1 MILNQ
6 APWIVCQIGA
16 RENYAV
22 ARALHMRGRLVGLV
36 TDVWSGHAPLPGRLA
51 ERVHPE
57 LRTARV
63 LSLTGPALAREV
75 LDRARGRRGW
85 RQILARNAWFQRA
98 AARRLR
104 PLLQGRRGTVF
115 AYSYA
120 AGDILA
126 SARKAG
132 WRTVLGQID
141 PGPVEARLVDRL
153 YAEAGQGGTHEPIPP
168 SYWDAWQ
175 QETALADIVL
185 VNSEW
190 SRQALISEGV
200 PEAKIVTVPLA
211 YEPTFAAEPL
221 VSPSRFDADRP
232 LRLLF
237 LGQVT
242 LRKGIDLA
250 LEAVR
255 ALPGLPLQLDV
266 VGPLQIEVPG
276 WVAEDRRITLH
287 GAVPRSAVGR
297 FYAEADVFL
306 FPTRSDGFGLTQLEA
321 LSVNVPV
328 IASDRCGR
336 VVRDGVDGRVLSDLD
351 VAKLAEVLRQL
362 VERPGIVAA
371 WRAAPRLDARFSLD
385 ALGAALLNLDDQ
397 SQAT

>member
-1 MILNQ
+1 MMLEA

-22 ARALHMRGRLVGLV
+22 ARALHGRGRLAALM
-36 TDVWSGHAPLPGRLA
+36 TDVWAGGAPLPGRLA
-51 ERVHPE
+51 ERTHPK
-57 LRTARV
+57 LRGARV
-63 LSLTGPALAREV
+63 RGITGRALAREM
-75 LDRARGRRGW
+75 LDRARGRGGW
-85 RQILARNAWFQRA
+85 QQILARNAWFQRA
-98 AARRLR
+98 AARRLQ
-104 PLLQGRRGTVF
+104 PLLQGRPGTVF

-126 SARKAG
+126 AARSAG

-141 PGPVEARLVDRL
+141 PGPVEARLVDAL
-153 YAEAGQGGTHEPIPP
+153 YAEAGQGGAHEPIPP
-168 SYWDAWQ
+168 AYWDAWRR
-175 QETALADIVL
+175 ETALADVVL

-190 SRQALISEGV
+190 SRRALVSEGV

-211 YEPTFAAEPL
+211 YEPTL
-221 VSPSRFDADRP
+221 SPHPRTPPAQFDAERP

-250 LEAVR
+250 LEAMR
-255 ALPGLPLQLDV
+255 ALPDLPLRLDV
-266 VGPLQIEVPG
+266 VGPLQVAAPD
-276 WVAEDRRITLH
+276 WVTGDRRITLH
-287 GAVPRSAVGR
+287 GPVPRSAVGR

-321 LSVNVPV
+321 LSAGVPV

-336 VVRDGVDGRVLSDLD
+336 VVRDGVNGQVLTALH
-351 VAKLAEVLRQL
+351 AGTLAEVLRGL
-362 VERPGIVAA
+362 VERPDRIAA
-371 WRAAPRLDARFSLD
+371 WHEAARLDPRFGLD
-385 ALGAALLNLDDQ
+385 ALGRALLDLDDRL
-397 SQAT
+397 QAA